1 MSIPSKMIPGQKKIL
16 ATLVAAALGVVS
28 TGAFAQDRYEQD
40 RYEQD
45 RYEQRDD
52 RPYDNRYDDRYN
64 GGDDEG
70 AYDYAKVIDV
80 QPLTRQV
87 RVSSPQREC
96 WDETRYDERDSGPPR
111 ARNATGS
118 TLLGAVI
125 GAAIG
130 NQIGHGDGR
139 RAATA
144 AGAIIGAG
152 VGNNQAGRRNG
163 YDQPPPPRAYT
174 VQRCETHYRNDVQE
188 RIDGYRVTYV
198 YHGRRGVTELP
209 YKPGARIRVRVDVSP
224 AE

>member
-1 MSIPSKMIPGQKKIL
+1 MSIKSTNMVMV
-16 ATLVAAALGVVS
+16 LVAGALTVGS
-28 TGAFAQDRYEQD
+28 TGAFAQDHRY
-40 RYEQD
+40 
-45 RYEQRDD
+45 DD
-52 RPYDNRYDDRYN
+52 RPPRYDDAYDTRYDDRYDERYDAD
-64 GGDDEG
+64 GG
-70 AYDYAKVIDV
+70 YDYARVVDV
-80 QPLTRQV
+80 QPLTRRV

-96 WDETRYDERDSGPPR
+96 WDETRYDDERDYGRPR
-111 ARNATGS
+111 ARNSAGP

-152 VGNNQAGRRNG
+152 VGNAQAGRRNG
-163 YDQPPPPRAYT
+163 YEQPPPPRAYT
-174 VQRCETHYRNDVQE
+174 VQRCETHYREDVQE

-198 YHGRRGVTELP
+198 YHGRRGVTEMP
-209 YKPGARIRVRVDVSP
+209 YKPGDRIRVRVDVSP

>member
-1 MSIPSKMIPGQKKIL
+1 MSIKSTKMMVIL
-16 ATLVAAALGVVS
+16 ATAALTVGS
-28 TGAFAQDRYEQD
+28 TAAFAQDH
-40 RYEQD
+40 
-45 RYEQRDD
+45 
-52 RPYDNRYDDRYN
+52 RYDDRPPRDEYGQYN
-64 GGDDEG
+64 GQYDGQYDDRDDDG
-70 AYDYAKVIDV
+70 GYDYAKVVDV

-96 WDETRYDERDSGPPR
+96 WDETRYDDRDYGPPR
-111 ARNATGS
+111 ARNAGGS

-152 VGNNQAGRRNG
+152 IGNAQAGRRNG

-174 VQRCETHYRNDVQE
+174 VQRCETHYNEDVQE

-198 YHGRRGVTELP
+198 YHGRRGVTQLP
-209 YKPGARIRVRVDVSP
+209 YKPGDRIRVRVDVSP

>member
-1 MSIPSKMIPGQKKIL
+1 MSIKSTKMMVIL
-16 ATLVAAALGVVS
+16 AATALTVGSSAV
-28 TGAFAQDRYEQD
+28 FAQDH
-40 RYEQD
+40 
-45 RYEQRDD
+45 
-52 RPYDNRYDDRYN
+52 RYDDRPPRYDGQYN
-64 GGDDEG
+64 GQYDGQYDDRDDGQYDDEG
-70 AYDYAKVIDV
+70 GYDYAKVVDV

-96 WDETRYDERDSGPPR
+96 WDETRYDERDSYDRPR
-111 ARNATGS
+111 ARNAGGA

-130 NQIGHGDGR
+130 NQVGHGDGR

-152 VGNNQAGRRNG
+152 IGNAQAGRRNG

-174 VQRCETHYRNDVQE
+174 VQRCETHYREDVQE
-188 RIDGYRVTYV
+188 RVDGYRVTYV
-198 YHGRRGVTELP
+198 YHGRRGVTQLP
-209 YKPGARIRVRVDVSP
+209 YKPGERIRVRVDVSP

>member
-1 MSIPSKMIPGQKKIL
+1 MSIKSTKMMVIL
-16 ATLVAAALGVVS
+16 ATAALTVGS
-28 TGAFAQDRYEQD
+28 TAAFAQDH
-40 RYEQD
+40 
-45 RYEQRDD
+45 
-52 RPYDNRYDDRYN
+52 RYDDRPPRYDDQYRGQYDGQYDDGN
-64 GGDDEG
+64 DDDGG
-70 AYDYAKVIDV
+70 YDYAKVVDV
-80 QPLTRQV
+80 QPLMRQV

-96 WDETRYDERDSGPPR
+96 WDETRYDERDYGRPR

-152 VGNNQAGRRNG
+152 IGNAQAGRRHG
-163 YDQPPPPRAYT
+163 YEQPPPPRAYT
-174 VQRCETHYRNDVQE
+174 VQRCETHYNEDVQE

-198 YHGRRGVTELP
+198 YHGRRGVTQLP
-209 YKPGARIRVRVDVSP
+209 YKPGDRIRVRVDVSP